1 MTLYEAVL
9 FAIFAA
15 ILLLLFAFIVRI
27 WVVLK
32 RLNSSFAKLGFLV
45 REDAKKY
52 FDDAADKIVDT
63 NEQFQE
69 MYKKIVEEGTRSVL
83 AESSTI
89 TERVVADAHA
99 QANNVILAARTDSQ
113 RIVQAAQK
121 EAGEYSQKTLNQ
133 TGDAISWVM
142 TQYLNEVYTVADHE
156 ALIEK
161 QVKMYVN
168 EHRQ

>member
-1 MTLYEAVL
+1 MTLYEAVV

-15 ILLLLFAFIVRI
+15 IFILLFAFIVRI

-63 NEQFQE
+63 NEQFQG

-83 AESSTI
+83 AESSSV

-99 QANNVILAARTDSQ
+99 QANDVILSARTDSQ
-113 RIVQAAQK
+113 RIVQEAQK
-121 EAGEYSQKTLNQ
+121 EAEEYAQKTLNQ
-133 TGDAISWVM
+133 TGDAIGWVM
-142 TQYLNEVYTVADHE
+142 SQYLGEVYSVADHE

-168 EHRQ
+168 EHRR

>member
-9 FAIFAA
+9 FALFSA
-15 ILLLLFAFIVRI
+15 ILLLLFAFVVRI
-27 WVVLK
+27 WIVLK

-69 MYKKIVEEGTRSVL
+69 AYKKIVEEGTRSVL
-83 AESSTI
+83 ADSSSI
-89 TERVVADAHA
+89 TEKVMADAHA
-99 QANNVILAARTDSQ
+99 QANNVILTARTDSQ

-121 EAGEYSQKTLNQ
+121 EAEEYSMKTLNQ
-133 TGDAISWVM
+133 TGDAIGWVM
-142 TQYLNEVYTVADHE
+142 SQYLGEVYSVADHE

-168 EHRQ
+168 EHRR